1 MQHAI
6 RVSAG
11 AAIVRDG
18 ALLLVEFDEP
28 RPGLHYNLPGGGH
41 EAGETLRETAWREA
55 REETCAEIE
64 VGRLL
69 LVAEYAP
76 ESVGRRYGPEHKLIL
91 VFAGT
96 LLPGSEPR
104 LPERPD
110 EFQIGVRWVPL
121 AELDRV
127 RLLPEF
133 GRELVAALANDWGGQ
148 DLYDVV

>member
-6 RVSAG
+6 RVSAT

-28 RPGLHYNLPGGGH
+28 GPGLHYNLPGGGH
-41 EAGETLRETAWREA
+41 EAGESLRETARREV
-55 REETCAEIE
+55 REETCAETD

-69 LVAEYAP
+69 LVAEYVP
-76 ESVGRRYGPEHKLIL
+76 ERSDGRRGPEHKLIL
-91 VFAGT
+91 VFEGT

-104 LPERPD
+104 LPDRPD

-121 AELDRV
+121 AALDHV

-133 GRELVAALANDWGGQ
+133 GRELVAALGTAGAP